1 MSIARHIKLNFIKSV
16 FGPYQLSSDGTNIAV
31 VCPACKKLK
40 NSFKKKLSIKTDDD
54 RYHCWVCNIK
64 GKNLIPLLKKFAT
77 QDKLNEYLQKIL
89 KSQILS
95 DLTVEVVE
103 DEKIQLPNDFVPIVM
118 LDDKSARVRRALNY
132 LSSRGITERD
142 LWYFRFGLSN
152 YTIHKT
158 RVIMPSF
165 NVEGDIN
172 YFTSR
177 SYDKNET
184 RFRYI
189 NAKISKLDII
199 FNEVN
204 INWSEPLTLVEGPFD
219 LTKCNDNAT
228 CLLGSTL
235 SQNSRLFKQIVKN
248 KTDVI
253 LSLDAGEYHKTNKI
267 AKLLNRYGI
276 ETWTIDVKLYGS
288 DPGSLTKKQFV
299 ECMSKK
305 RKWNKFSRIGDIL

>member
-1 MSIARHIKLNFIKSV
+1 MSIARHTKLNFIKSV
-16 FGPYQLSSDGTNIAV
+16 FGSYELSSDGTNIAV
-31 VCPACKKLK
+31 VCPACRKLK
-40 NSFKKKLSIKTDDD
+40 NSFKKKLSIKADDD

-89 KSQILS
+89 KSKISL
-95 DLTVEVVE
+95 DLTIDTVEN
-103 DEKIQLPNDFVPIVM
+103 EKIQLPNDFVPIVM
-118 LDDKSARVRRALNY
+118 LNNKLARVKRAVNY

-165 NVEGDIN
+165 NAEGDIN

-177 SYDKNET
+177 SYDMSET
-184 RFRYI
+184 KLRYI

-199 FNEVN
+199 FNEIN
-204 INWSEPLTLVEGPFD
+204 IDWSKPLTLVEGPFD
-219 LTKCNDNAT
+219 LIKCNDNAT

-276 ETWTIDVKLYGS
+276 ETWTVDVKLYGS
-288 DPGSLTKKQFV
+288 DPGSLTKQQFA
-299 ECMSKK
+299 ECINKK
-305 RKWNKFSRIGDIL
+305 RKWNKISRIGDIL